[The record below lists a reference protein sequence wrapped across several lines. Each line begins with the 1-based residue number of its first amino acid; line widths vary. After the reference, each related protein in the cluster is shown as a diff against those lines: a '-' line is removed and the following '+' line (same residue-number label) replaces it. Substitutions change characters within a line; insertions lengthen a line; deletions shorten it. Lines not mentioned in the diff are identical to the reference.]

1 MCSIRIR
8 NLRCALIL
16 NERRKSE
23 KKKFGREKPGKRVKY
38 LPKGQTWQL
47 CGKVFRKKKTRLGK
61 EAKKVSRTHSLF
73 RIYLKTTL
81 ERNEKNVSRDA
92 RLRPQNTQTGSCS
105 VVSPTVLNHHHHHH
119 HHLTRRGGREREE
132 AIRWRDKK
140 RERSS
145 CVFVLRVCARSL
157 LSRLSLIISRCCNS
171 AEEAQHRGNED
182 TESFGNS

>member
-1 MCSIRIR
+1 MRTNSQR
-8 NLRCALIL
+8 
-16 NERRKSE
+16 E
-23 KKKFGREKPGKRVKY
+23 KKKRKKKVRKRKAREKEKNISRRDRRGSFAEKSS
-38 LPKGQTWQL
+38 
-47 CGKVFRKKKTRLGK
+47 KKKTRLGK
-61 EAKKVSRTHSLF
+61 EALRGFRSQIRFFASQKRLWNEMKKMSLETLACA
-73 RIYLKTTL
+73 LKT
-81 ERNEKNVSRDA
+81 
-92 RLRPQNTQTGSCS
+92 QHGSCS